1 VVNRERVKTLSF
13 CVEVK
18 MKLAKMDRTPARNV
32 RDLERKYMFGK
43 RFDDVKKEAEE
54 AKVETKLLAQKIQD
68 LENQV
73 NGNT

>member
-1 VVNRERVKTLSF
+1 
-13 CVEVK
+13 

-68 LENQV
+68 LENQF
-73 NGNT
+73 NTNT